1 LAEFTLTPDFIDT
14 TEYFRSDIAQDC
26 ADFPIDDPVSGNYGF
41 DVNDMGVGRSQ
52 NKMVMI
58 AVNAEAGEE
67 MDKFLDLQFLQSS
80 SRYAVNG
87 GARLRTTARW
97 LSSPSL
103 RNPGGVLC
111 PRPTLLS

>member
-67 MDKFLDLQFLQSS
+67 MDKFLDLQIPPIKQPVHGE
-80 SRYAVNG
+80 R

-97 LSSPSL
+97 FSSPSL
-103 RNPGGVLC
+103 MNPGVIC